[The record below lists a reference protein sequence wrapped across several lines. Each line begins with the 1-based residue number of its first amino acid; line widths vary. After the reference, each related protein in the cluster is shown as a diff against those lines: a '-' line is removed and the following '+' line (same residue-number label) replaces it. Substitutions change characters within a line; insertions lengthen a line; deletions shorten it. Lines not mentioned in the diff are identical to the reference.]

1 MSQPV
6 GNCPGCGGDEPFEQ
20 IHAGVCP
27 DTGTECLEWACV
39 SCGAAVF
46 MGIAP
51 AASSPRVA
59 AARDGVSGTD
69 GPGSPVPASAARQSV
84 RAA

>member
-20 IHAGVCP
+20 IHAGECP
-27 DTGTECLEWACV
+27 DTGSAECLEWACV

-46 MGIAP
+46 MGMVP
-51 AASSPRVA
+51 
-59 AARDGVSGTD
+59 DGAGVCGGRSREVVF
-69 GPGSPVPASAARQSV
+69 PGSTSQSV